1 MLLQEISLFPVAER
15 KHTVPIKELSM
26 KKSNYK
32 NTRPDS
38 KPILV
43 HGKTSVDFFGLKS
56 IFSNG

>member
-1 MLLQEISLFPVAER
+1 
-15 KHTVPIKELSM
+15 M

>member
-1 MLLQEISLFPVAER
+1 MQLQEISLFPTAEG

-32 NTRPDS
+32 NTRLDS

-43 HGKTSVDFFGLKS
+43 HGKTSVDFFGLQS
-56 IFSNG
+56 MLSNG